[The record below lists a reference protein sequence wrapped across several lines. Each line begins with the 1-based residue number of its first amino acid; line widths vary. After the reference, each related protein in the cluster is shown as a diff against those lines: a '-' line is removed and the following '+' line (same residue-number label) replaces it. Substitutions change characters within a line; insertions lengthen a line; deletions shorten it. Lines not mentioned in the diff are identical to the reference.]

1 MFSPDETRPT
11 NGAHN
16 AMNTNTPTK
25 RLQLFQAILAMY
37 STQLYRCG
45 DYQAKVLA
53 LHALLR
59 TRTP

>member
-1 MFSPDETRPT
+1 
-11 NGAHN
+11 
-16 AMNTNTPTK
+16 MNNTPIK

-45 DYQAKVLA
+45 DYQAKVRA
-53 LHALLR
+53 LHTLLR

>member
-1 MFSPDETRPT
+1 
-11 NGAHN
+11 
-16 AMNTNTPTK
+16 MNNTPSK
-25 RLQLFQAILAMY
+25 RLSLFLAILAMY

-45 DYQAKVLA
+45 DYQAKVRA